1 MVPFH
6 IFLILSKIQ
15 GGSFFMRR
23 VGLRE
28 LEEGG
33 KKEPRL
39 GQKVRRRSSWLHVQ
53 EVSIIF
59 LGTQSKPLHQ
69 VSGVTPLLSRVKR
82 QGSMFFVKWNQWLWN
97 VTTIF
102 LIDNAAATA
111 YLEKKSINYFNEL
124 STFEAVICLLSFC
137 SSESTNILISN

>member
-39 GQKVRRRSSWLHVQ
+39 GQKVRRR
-53 EVSIIF
+53 
-59 LGTQSKPLHQ
+59 
-69 VSGVTPLLSRVKR
+69 RKR
-82 QGSMFFVKWNQWLWN
+82 MIG
-97 VTTIF
+97 
-102 LIDNAAATA
+102 AAVGCMCTR
-111 YLEKKSINYFNEL
+111 
-124 STFEAVICLLSFC
+124 
-137 SSESTNILISN
+137 

>member
-28 LEEGG
+28 LGEGG

-39 GQKVRRRSSWLHVQ
+39 GQKKQLVACAGGEHH
-53 EVSIIF
+53 F
-59 LGTQSKPLHQ
+59 LGHTIKT
-69 VSGVTPLLSRVKR
+69 VASGKWCDTPPQ
-82 QGSMFFVKWNQWLWN
+82 QG
-97 VTTIF
+97 
-102 LIDNAAATA
+102 
-111 YLEKKSINYFNEL
+111 EK
-124 STFEAVICLLSFC
+124 TG
-137 SSESTNILISN
+137 

>member
-28 LEEGG
+28 LGEGG

-39 GQKVRRRSSWLHVQ
+39 GQKVGRRR
-53 EVSIIF
+53 
-59 LGTQSKPLHQ
+59 
-69 VSGVTPLLSRVKR
+69 KR
-82 QGSMFFVKWNQWLWN
+82 MIG
-97 VTTIF
+97 
-102 LIDNAAATA
+102 AA
-111 YLEKKSINYFNEL
+111 
-124 STFEAVICLLSFC
+124 VGCMC
-137 SSESTNILISN
+137 RR